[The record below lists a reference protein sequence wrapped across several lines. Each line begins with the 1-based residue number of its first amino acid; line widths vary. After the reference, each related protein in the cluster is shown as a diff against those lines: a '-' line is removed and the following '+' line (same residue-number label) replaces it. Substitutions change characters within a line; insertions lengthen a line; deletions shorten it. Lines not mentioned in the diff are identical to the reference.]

1 MSRPV
6 ASGLLV
12 ASFALMS
19 AAPAPAAPPPVSL
32 TERAQLAG
40 LPGTT
45 HLNIIQRGAW
55 LEPLIKAR
63 LEAG

>member
-19 AAPAPAAPPPVSL
+19 AAPARRAPPVSL
-32 TERAQLAG
+32 TERAQLAV

-45 HLNIIQRGAW
+45 PLNIIQRGAW
-55 LEPLIKAR
+55 LEPLIEAR